1 MSNPDLRREAADR
14 LRRAVVAEAYDD
26 VETALTDYRRE
37 VEAAL
42 AAWSPIQPPPRAMVR
57 EALDLSNWALRVVRS
72 ARAHTSDKL
81 EQVSAVLRY
90 RALAPTM
97 PRWKLEG

>member
-1 MSNPDLRREAADR
+1 MTNEGLRHDAADR
-14 LRRAVVAEAYDD
+14 LRRAVVAEAYEQVD
-26 VETALTDYRRE
+26 TALADYRRE

-42 AAWSPIQPPPRAMVR
+42 AASSNEPPPRAIVR
-57 EALDLSNWALRVVRS
+57 EALDLTNWALRVVRS

-90 RALAPTM
+90 RTLAPTM